1 MLKLYGNS
9 FSQCSRRVV
18 ALMVE
23 AGIDYDENEVDLMGG
38 AQYTPEFLAMNPN
51 HSVPTIKDGDVCINE
66 SNAILRYL
74 CNKHGLDNWYPT
86 DPVAR
91 ANVDQW
97 LDWSATR
104 LNTMSGQIVF
114 NTVFAG
120 DKADQAALAAGK
132 KILPEISGIIEDQ
145 LTKTDFIA
153 GDSMT
158 IADLSISSCLF
169 QLGMAKL
176 PPPMA

>member
-86 DPVAR
+86 DPV
-91 ANVDQW
+91 DDHCGFEY
-97 LDWSATR
+97 L
-104 LNTMSGQIVF
+104 IVF
-114 NTVFAG
+114 ISAW
-120 DKADQAALAAGK
+120 DGK
-132 KILPEISGIIEDQ
+132 GGYGGREDQ
-145 LTKTDFIA
+145 SLV
-153 GDSMT
+153 
-158 IADLSISSCLF
+158 
-169 QLGMAKL
+169 
-176 PPPMA
+176 